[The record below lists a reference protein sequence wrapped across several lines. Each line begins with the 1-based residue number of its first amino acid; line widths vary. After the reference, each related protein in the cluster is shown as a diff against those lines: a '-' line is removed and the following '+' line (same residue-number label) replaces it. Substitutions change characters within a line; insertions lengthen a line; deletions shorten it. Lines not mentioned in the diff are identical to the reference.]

1 MLGTKVDSKDLRTL
15 YVIDKSSQMST
26 EMMNRE
32 LNVTWIIH
40 IYTKRKN
47 GGILTLYHTNII
59 NFK

>member
-15 YVIDKSSQMST
+15 YVIDKSSQIST

-40 IYTKRKN
+40 IYTKKN
-47 GGILTLYHTNII
+47 GILTLYHTNII

>member
-1 MLGTKVDSKDLRTL
+1 MLRIKIDSKDLRTL
-15 YVIDKSSQMST
+15 YVVDKSSQISI
-26 EMMNRE
+26 EMMNPE

-40 IYTKRKN
+40 IYTKKR